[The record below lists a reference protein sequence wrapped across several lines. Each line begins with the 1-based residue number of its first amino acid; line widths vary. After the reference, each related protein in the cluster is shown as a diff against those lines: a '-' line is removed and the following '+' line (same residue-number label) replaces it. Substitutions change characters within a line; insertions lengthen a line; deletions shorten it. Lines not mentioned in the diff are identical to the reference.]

1 MGEDTTPDVGANEP
15 GEEPGRPI
23 LDAVGEA
30 FEPRPPVY
38 PPSGRAA
45 EPASPPGRG
54 GDPSP
59 LLPRRASSS
68 RIPFGRRPSLFS
80 PSPHERRARLSEL
93 ASTGVEA
100 GHAEAIARVLTADP
114 DPDIRVAAARLLA
127 EAARDVPLPLLAR
140 ALADPDDG
148 VRSAVVRLAAAHGA
162 EAAPIVLPLVTH
174 RRWPA
179 TQSAALEVAPG
190 LLRPGVSPS
199 DPELERLLTSV
210 GSLDPPPL
218 PMERPGLEALSR
230 AVGPSR
236 LARWFGAVDAT
247 RLGAARLCM
256 LARTAPALRAL
267 ATLADDPL
275 DEIRILAANAARLA
289 QEAVDATSPPSGGPP
304 QAPQAGTGPTMAAE
318 EAEPAIIASLA
329 RALTDPAQPVRGQ
342 AQAALERIPRTLVA
356 RWVDGA
362 LDREEPKEAGLA
374 ALVAGR
380 LGIDSAGRGLFE
392 RAAGA
397 PAEARGPFL
406 AALSALRIE
415 ATELARMAAEVGP
428 ANRQT
433 AVGLAWQVGGRAVL
447 PHLSGLLADS
457 AGAVRMAVIEVLA
470 ESADPSAAGL
480 AMERLVNDASAAVRA
495 TAIHALSGSDLSV
508 RQAAL
513 SRALSDPD
521 PDVRSTAVEAL
532 PDGSP
537 EFVEVLFSALRD
549 EDERVWGAALSHL
562 AALPGPDVA
571 TLWAALREL
580 PDLKRG
586 ELIRA
591 LERTGP
597 GRLVDLAG
605 WGARSATPADR
616 ALAVELGA
624 RAGSAEATS
633 LVVAALEDPHP
644 LVRRTA
650 AAAMTMLRAPAAVPA
665 LARSLSDPQAEVRVE
680 AVRALGLIDDDA
692 VPDRLIGC
700 LKDPEVRVRE
710 MAADALARWHSP
722 AVARRLAAALRS
734 PDLRRP
740 AGEVLE
746 RMQGVAAEALTEV
759 AIGSDAEAATAAG
772 ALIDRLVG
780 TDPFVDGL
788 ASVDPEE
795 RIRSVQVLGA
805 IGGPAASEA
814 LLGALPDPD
823 VRVRARAASLL
834 GTLGYLPAVKSL
846 RRMFLTDPV
855 AEAAAAAEAALR
867 LLGAVPPGEDDV
879 RIVEDAGE
887 DLSEP
892 PPD

>member
-1 MGEDTTPDVGANEP
+1 MGGNEPADMGERGPGAQP
-15 GEEPGRPI
+15 GDSI

-30 FEPRPPVY
+30 FEPRPPAY
-38 PPSGRAA
+38 PPPGGAA
-45 EPASPPGRG
+45 EPATTQAR

-59 LLPRRASSS
+59 LLRRRDASSAI
-68 RIPFGRRPSLFS
+68 RFGRRPSLFS
-80 PSPHERRARLSEL
+80 PSPEERRGRLSEL

-100 GHAEAIARVLTADP
+100 GQVEAIARVLTADP
-114 DPDIRVAAARLLA
+114 DPDIRIAAARLLE
-127 EAARDVPLPLLAR
+127 EASRKVPLPVLAR
-140 ALADPDDG
+140 ALADPHDG

-162 EAAPIVLPLVTH
+162 EAVPILLPLVTQ

-179 TQSAALEVAPG
+179 TQSAALEVAPD
-190 LLRPGVSPS
+190 LLGPGVSPS
-199 DPELERLLTSV
+199 DSELERLLTSV

-218 PMERPGLEALSR
+218 PMERPGLESLSR

-236 LARWFGAVDAT
+236 LARWFGTVDIT
-247 RLGAARLCM
+247 RLGAARLTM
-256 LARTAPALRAL
+256 LARTPPALRAL

-275 DEIRILAANAARLA
+275 DEIRILATSAARLA
-289 QEAVDATSPPSGGPP
+289 HEATASTTPPSDRPP
-304 QAPQAGTGPTMAAE
+304 DTPHAAMAPPLRAE

-356 RWVDGA
+356 GWVERA
-362 LDREEPKEAGLA
+362 LGQEETKEADLA
-374 ALVAGR
+374 AQVAGR
-380 LGIDSAGRGLFE
+380 LGIASAGKGLFD

-397 PAEARGPFL
+397 PTEARGPYL
-406 AALSALRIE
+406 TALLALRL
-415 ATELARMAAEVGP
+415 APAELVRMASEVEP
-428 ANRQT
+428 AHRQT
-433 AVGLAWQVGGRAVL
+433 AVSLAWQVGGRGVL
-447 PHLSGLLADS
+447 PHLSELLADS
-457 AGAVRMAVIEVLA
+457 AGAVRMAVIEVLS
-470 ESADPSAAGL
+470 ESADPSIASL
-480 AMERLVNDASAAVRA
+480 AMERLANDASAAVRA
-495 TAIHALSGSDLSV
+495 TAIHALSSADVSV
-508 RQAAL
+508 RQGAL
-513 SRALSDPD
+513 SKALSDPD

-532 PDGSP
+532 PNGSP
-537 EFVEVLFSALRD
+537 QFVELLFSALRD
-549 EDERVWGAALSHL
+549 EDEPVWRAALTHL
-562 AALPGPDVA
+562 AALPGPDLA
-571 TLWAALREL
+571 TVWAALKEL
-580 PDLKRG
+580 PDVKRG

-616 ALAVELGA
+616 ALAVDLAA
-624 RAGSAEATS
+624 RAGSAEATN
-633 LVVAALEDPHP
+633 LVVAALQDPHP

-692 VPDRLIGC
+692 VPDRLITC
-700 LKDPEVRVRE
+700 LKDPEVRVRQ

-746 RMQGVAAEALTEV
+746 RMGSVAAEALSEV
-759 AIGSDAEAATAAG
+759 AVGPDPEAAAAAG
-772 ALIDRLVG
+772 SLVDRIVG

-788 ASVDPEE
+788 SSIDPEE

-814 LLGALPDPD
+814 LMGALPDPD
-823 VRVRARAASLL
+823 VRVRARAAFFL

-855 AEAAAAAEAALR
+855 ADAAAAAEAALR
-867 LLGAVPPGEDDV
+867 TLGTVPPGEDDV
-879 RIVEDAGE
+879 RIVEDVGE